1 MFPESEI
8 DTRASLHAPESFRA
22 DEASA
27 WERWAWRAMVALI
40 AGFGLALLWL
50 PVPAAAQGTPD
61 ATIDT
66 QTRTWAASCAACH
79 GTDGKS
85 NSAIPS
91 INGQDKAVL
100 LTKLLAYKR
109 DQLPATVMHQH
120 AKGYSDAELERL
132 ADHFSRLP
140 K

>member
-1 MFPESEI
+1 MKQPFCASLVIWAALTTAPPFAQAT
-8 DTRASLHAPESFRA
+8 DLHTRA
-22 DEASA
+22 
-27 WERWAWRAMVALI
+27 
-40 AGFGLALLWL
+40 
-50 PVPAAAQGTPD
+50 
-61 ATIDT
+61 
-66 QTRTWAASCAACH
+66 WAASCAACH
-79 GTDGKS
+79 GTGGAS

-91 INGQDKAVL
+91 INGQDKQVL

-132 ADHFSRLP
+132 ADHFSRQH

>member
-1 MFPESEI
+1 MTPR
-8 DTRASLHAPESFRA
+8 TPFRSRIPLFA
-22 DEASA
+22 
-27 WERWAWRAMVALI
+27 
-40 AGFGLALLWL
+40 LAL
-50 PVPAAAQGTPD
+50 AAATVSAAAGAQTAAPD
-61 ATIDT
+61 LQA
-66 QTRTWAASCAACH
+66 RAWAASCAACH

-140 K
+140 R

>member
-1 MFPESEI
+1 MKR
-8 DTRASLHAPESFRA
+8 TLG
-22 DEASA
+22 
-27 WERWAWRAMVALI
+27 I
-40 AGFGLALLWL
+40 AALLL
-50 PVPAAAQGTPD
+50 LGSTAHAQTTD
-61 ATIDT
+61 FQA
-66 QTRTWAASCAACH
+66 RAWAASCAACH
-79 GTDGKS
+79 GTGGKS

-91 INGQDKAVL
+91 INGQDKQVL

-132 ADHFSRLP
+132 ADHFSRQP

>member
-1 MFPESEI
+1 MKYTIGWATLLLCSAAHAQNP
-8 DTRASLHAPESFRA
+8 DLQARA
-22 DEASA
+22 
-27 WERWAWRAMVALI
+27 
-40 AGFGLALLWL
+40 
-50 PVPAAAQGTPD
+50 
-61 ATIDT
+61 
-66 QTRTWAASCAACH
+66 WAASCAACH

-91 INGQDKAVL
+91 INGQDKQVL

-132 ADHFSRLP
+132 ATHFSRQP
-140 K
+140 R